1 MIKILT
7 RGSVLH
13 VNSESVEE
21 KKKKVCK
28 SQVTT
33 FQLLNSHYITKHTV
47 AEREWTN
54 ASISL
59 LTRLNT
65 LIGIINDE
73 AHAGLI

>member
-21 KKKKVCK
+21 KNKKNVCK

-47 AEREWTN
+47 AEGE
-54 ASISL
+54 S
-59 LTRLNT
+59 
-65 LIGIINDE
+65 
-73 AHAGLI
+73 GLMLALAC